1 MRDASRER
9 WESYFD
15 ELLSSM
21 GADVPRMC
29 DEGTYGPMRDAFVS
43 DCEEIALRNRID
55 DMAEAAGILGG
66 HEDEGDDMDET
77 KSPTVMGYDPDDPW
91 GDLFDR
97 TDKAYR
103 EEVFTPGDV
112 SELRDAFVSECESLA
127 EAYVFEGTKLNRHL
141 SARII
146 ADLVEH
152 HGVTDYKSFRDLDE
166 RLMPLPRDRDGVVI
180 AKGDLMDCVTDGKA
194 CTHRG
199 VRVVAV
205 SRNDFVFEDESGA
218 LCQSYRSDLFWRHHE
233 PESLRDLV
241 EEAMERARE
250 CNDFN
255 GNWGRLL
262 DEMEARVARAASE
275 MADRGEL

>member
-1 MRDASRER
+1 MSDASRER

-15 ELLSSM
+15 ELLSSI

-43 DCEEIALRNRID
+43 DCEEIERRNLTD
-55 DMAEAAGILGG
+55 GNDT
-66 HEDEGDDMDET
+66 EGDDMDET

-97 TDKAYR
+97 TEKAYR
-103 EEVFTPGDV
+103 EEVSTPGDV
-112 SELRDAFVSECESLA
+112 SELRDAFVSECENLA

-146 ADLVEH
+146 ADLVER

-166 RLMPLPRDRDGVVI
+166 SLMPLPRDKDGVVI
-180 AKGDLMDCVTDGKA
+180 AKGDLMDCVPDDMTY
-194 CTHRG
+194 THRG
-199 VRVVAV
+199 VMVIAE
-205 SRNDFVFEDESGA
+205 SETDFVFVDDAGYIKQA
-218 LCQSYRSDLFWRHHE
+218 YRPDMFWRHHE
-233 PESLRDLV
+233 PESIRDLV

-255 GNWGRLL
+255 GNWERLL
-262 DEMEARVARAASE
+262 DEMEGRVVRAASE
-275 MADRGEL
+275 MADRGDL